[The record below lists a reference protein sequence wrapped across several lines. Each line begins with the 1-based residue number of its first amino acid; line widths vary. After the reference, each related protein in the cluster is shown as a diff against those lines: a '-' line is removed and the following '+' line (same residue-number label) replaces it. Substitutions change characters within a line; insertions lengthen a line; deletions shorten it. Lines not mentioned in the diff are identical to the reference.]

1 MDTKFNDTVED
12 QLMELKKYKKNS
24 LKWEM
29 KYYDLYNLIYYRV
42 VSFCKSN
49 AIKIQNEQNLRVDID
64 EYCSVALTEV
74 LMKLVEDFDP
84 CTDKG
89 FMKLYYYRIKKAFIN
104 LYKKELTKKNK
115 ALTTSI
121 EWQSSY
127 ENNNYTYLKEE
138 DDDIYK
144 IIEDYIKINPK
155 ARIIY
160 LYDIKNRERRK
171 KEILN
176 ILGKEKYGNA
186 ERQCVNRVKKGLQSY
201 IKKQGYV
208 FHN

>member
-1 MDTKFNDTVED
+1 MNIKFNDTVEI

-74 LMKLVEDFDP
+74 LIKLVEDFDP
-84 CTDKG
+84 YIDKG
-89 FMKLYYYRIKKAFIN
+89 FMNLYYYRIKKAFIN
-104 LYKKELTKKNK
+104 LSKKELTKKKK

-121 EWQSSY
+121 EWKSSY
-127 ENNNYTYLKEE
+127 DDDNCIYIKEE
-138 DDDIYK
+138 KDDIYN
-144 IIEDYIKINPK
+144 IVEDYININPK
-155 ARIIY
+155 AKIIY
-160 LYDIKNRERRK
+160 LYEIENRERRI

-176 ILGKEKYGNA
+176 ILGKKEYGNA

-201 IKKQGYV
+201 IKKQGYR
-208 FHN
+208 F